1 VSENKR
7 EFERFDLS
15 VITHFGPTDRA
26 TQKSLGLT
34 KNFSREGLS
43 LETRDFNFEPAQNL
57 ELELRSPRDNSTV
70 SLEGNVVWRK
80 KVSKSRIAG
89 IKLIFKDENIQNEL
103 LETISSYMD
112 KPAKKVFHITE
123 THRKIKDKHEGKS
136 EEELMV
142 EQKDIPS
149 EQAPER
155 GFKKQHLKK
164 GECKV
169 TFRLPKEAVQDAKSV
184 TIAGDFNEW
193 DTTATPMTQLKDG
206 SFQITMNLPAE
217 REYRFRYLIDG
228 TRWEND
234 WCADKYIPNDY
245 GADDSV
251 VIV

>member
-1 VSENKR
+1 VLENKR

-15 VITHFGPTDRA
+15 VITHFGPTDGA

-43 LETRDFNFEPAQNL
+43 IETRDFNFAPAQNL
-57 ELELRSPRDNSTV
+57 ELELRSPRDNSAVTIK
-70 SLEGNVVWRK
+70 GNVVWRK

-112 KPAKKVFHITE
+112 KPTKKVFHITE
-123 THRKIKDKHEGKS
+123 THRKIKDKAEEGLRS
-136 EEELMV
+136 EQE
-142 EQKDIPS
+142 KIPS
-149 EQAPER
+149 EQTPEP
-155 GFKKQHLKK
+155 GLIKKDFKT
-164 GECKV
+164 GEYKV
-169 TFRLPKEAVQDAKSV
+169 TFRLPKEAVQGAKSV
-184 TIAGDFNEW
+184 TIVGDFNEW
-193 DTTATPMTQLKDG
+193 NTTATPMTGLKDG
-206 SFQITMNLPAE
+206 SFQITLTLPAE

>member
-1 VSENKR
+1 MSENKR

-43 LETRDFNFEPAQNL
+43 LETRDFNFEPDQNL

-89 IKLIFKDENIQNEL
+89 IKLIFKDENIQNAL

-112 KPAKKVFHITE
+112 KPAEKVYHITE
-123 THRKIKDKHEGKS
+123 AHRKIKDKDKGKS
-136 EEELMV
+136 KEGLMV

-149 EQAPER
+149 EQAPEP
-155 GFKKQHLKK
+155 GFKKQDCL
-164 GECKV
+164 
-169 TFRLPKEAVQDAKSV
+169 
-184 TIAGDFNEW
+184 
-193 DTTATPMTQLKDG
+193 
-206 SFQITMNLPAE
+206 QIKTSIYHELAFLARP
-217 REYRFRYLIDG
+217 
-228 TRWEND
+228 
-234 WCADKYIPNDY
+234 
-245 GADDSV
+245 
-251 VIV
+251 